1 MGRFLGKL
9 IGLVYILFFLWFTV
23 TVLAEAL
30 AWLFGIGIFR
40 ESPLLAVEMLLIV
53 ATTYAVASGI
63 ECISR
68 SIWGLWIITVVFFA
82 AAVFM
87 AVPMVNLL
95 TILPIGE
102 TGLNTILKSA
112 NLSHA
117 FKGEMLYLAIL
128 FPYVRSRKDALAGGI
143 IALTLLTVFISLTII
158 LCISIMGIE
167 TTSRSYFSL
176 FSLGDYLETTGIK
189 IILATTWI
197 MIFWGKVTLGQFAVT
212 TGLSELC
219 GFKTNQALILPVA
232 MLLLILTP
240 AFYPTTSELFRHVN
254 DTFPGVALFME
265 YIIPGL
271 LLLVA
276 IIRQK
281 LGQLGVQ
288 PQQIKDSS
296 QVDVG
301 L

>member
-1 MGRFLGKL
+1 MFPEKGFIEYLPLIMGKFPGKL
-9 IGLVYILFFLWFTV
+9 IGLIYVLFFLWFTV

-40 ESPLLAVEMLLIV
+40 ETPWLAVEMLLIV

-68 SIWGLWIITVVFFA
+68 SIWGICWIITLVFFA

-87 AVPMVNLL
+87 AVPMVKLSTL
-95 TILPIGE
+95 LPIGE

-117 FKGEMLYLAIL
+117 FKGEMLYLVIL
-128 FPYVRSRKDALAGGI
+128 FPYVRSRKDALVGGI
-143 IALTLLTVFISLTII
+143 IALILLTIFISLTII

-167 TTSRSYFSL
+167 TTSRSYFSI

-212 TGLSELC
+212 TGLSQLC
-219 GFKTNQALILPVA
+219 GFKTTRALILPVA
-232 MLLLILTP
+232 MLLLILTL
-240 AFYPTTSELFRHVN
+240 AFYPSASELFRHVN
-254 DTFPGVALFME
+254 DTFPGLAFFME
-265 YIIPGL
+265 YLIPGL
-271 LLLVA
+271 LLLIAV
-276 IIRQK
+276 IRK
-281 LGQLGVQ
+281 KMGQLG
-288 PQQIKDSS
+288 
-296 QVDVG
+296 
-301 L
+301 